1 MQQSVTRRAF
11 LGTVVGAGVLAVPL
25 ASNADANADTTKA
38 RAIFG
43 LSADWGAGDAA
54 CVPDRGESA
63 CGGCYACIRHA
74 HNKVFATAAAAR
86 SGRAHPRCKC
96 VVIPLGVLSPAVYDV
111 LFASSRSVDRRTPG
125 IEALLTRPAPPRQT
139 PPAANTPLHGS
150 LPFTGARMVPLAL
163 GGFGALVV
171 GATVLRS
178 SRRTLPS
185 PPAADAAPDR
195 H

>member
-11 LGTVVGAGVLAVPL
+11 LGTVVGVGAIVVPL
-25 ASNADANADTTKA
+25 ASDAEAGTGTPNA

-43 LSADWGAGDAA
+43 LSADWGAGHPA

-74 HNKVFATAAAAR
+74 HNKVFATAAAAD
-86 SGRAHPRCKC
+86 SGRAHPHCKC
-96 VVIPLGVLSPAVYDV
+96 VVIPLGVVSPAVYDA
-111 LFASSRSVDRRTPG
+111 LFASARSVDRRTPG
-125 IEALLTRPAPPRQT
+125 IDALLARPAPRPLT
-139 PPAANTPLHGS
+139 PPASRPHGI

-178 SRRTLPS
+178 SRRALPS
-185 PPAADAAPDR
+185 PPAATDPGADPR
-195 H
+195 